1 MQTRRILT
9 PLICGREGINS
20 FFGVRV
26 RAGGEDRMG
35 WVCCPW
41 QFHGVRRNQEATRR
55 STRRRS
61 ALIRRTVRQG
71 AD

>member
-20 FFGVRV
+20 FLAFAFALEV
-26 RAGGEDRMG
+26 RMG
-35 WVCCPW
+35 WDCCPW
-41 QFHGVRRNQEATRR
+41 QFHGVRRNHEATRR